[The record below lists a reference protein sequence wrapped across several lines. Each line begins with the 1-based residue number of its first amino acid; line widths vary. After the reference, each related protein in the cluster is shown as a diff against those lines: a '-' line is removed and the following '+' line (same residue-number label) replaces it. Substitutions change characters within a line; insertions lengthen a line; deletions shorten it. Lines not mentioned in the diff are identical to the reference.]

1 MKKFVFGLIAV
12 GGSTLFTL
20 LLLEIALWFFPVQ
33 SYIPI
38 EPVTIQ
44 DPIVHYKPNVDQVY
58 SAGWNFG
65 AVNEG
70 RTNAQ
75 GYIANYDWLPPEKK
89 PLIAVVGDSY
99 IEARMVPFDDTV
111 QQRLR
116 RLVDYKYRVYGV
128 GIGGAPLSQYLA
140 FAAMMRDKYKPGFL
154 IVNIVENDF
163 DESLPQYKN
172 LPRFHYFFPMKDGRL
187 RPLMIDQYIP
197 SVFKELVSHS
207 ALVRYAYFHLRLS
220 DTVNK
225 FMFSARD
232 KEKSTAP
239 SDSGREQLTPA
250 LQCVMDSMWAI
261 ESFLNLL
268 PDYSGLQRNQILLV
282 VDGMRNNLYDGT
294 QDSKEAKE
302 SYYGLMRE
310 HLIASAKDKKY
321 EIIDLQPAMIEDYAK
336 NGKRFEFPEDYHWNS
351 YGHGI
356 AAQEIMKSRNLKAFM
371 HRNR

>member
-1 MKKFVFGLIAV
+1 MRKILFGLIAV
-12 GGSTLFTL
+12 GGSTLITL
-20 LLLEIALWFFPVQ
+20 LLLEIALRFFPVQ

-44 DPIVHYKPNVDQVY
+44 DPIVHYKPHVEQVY

-65 AVNEG
+65 ARNTG

-75 GYIANYDWLPPEKK
+75 GYIANYDFLPPEKK
-89 PLIAVVGDSY
+89 PLVAVVGDSY
-99 IEARMVPFDDTV
+99 IEARMVPFEDTV
-111 QQRLR
+111 QERLR
-116 RLVDYKYRVYGV
+116 RLVNFKYRVYGI

-163 DESLPQYKN
+163 DESLPKYKN
-172 LPRFHYFFPMKDGRL
+172 LPRFHYFYPMNNGNL
-187 RPLMIDQYIP
+187 RPLLADQYIP
-197 SVFKELVSHS
+197 SFFKELVSHS

-220 DTVNK
+220 DTVNRIR
-225 FMFSARD
+225 FDARN
-232 KEKSTAP
+232 KEQVDSPPEGDDSTPLQRRIA
-239 SDSGREQLTPA
+239 DSIRAVEA
-250 LQCVMDSMWAI
+250 
-261 ESFLNLL
+261 FLMLL
-268 PDYSGLQRNQILLV
+268 PDYSGLQRSQILLV

-294 QDSKEAKE
+294 QDSEDARN
-302 SYYGLMRE
+302 SYFGIMRTL
-310 HLIASAKDKKY
+310 LIEQARARKF

-336 NGKRFEFPEDYHWNS
+336 NGNRFEFPEDYHWNS
-351 YGHGI
+351 FGHGI